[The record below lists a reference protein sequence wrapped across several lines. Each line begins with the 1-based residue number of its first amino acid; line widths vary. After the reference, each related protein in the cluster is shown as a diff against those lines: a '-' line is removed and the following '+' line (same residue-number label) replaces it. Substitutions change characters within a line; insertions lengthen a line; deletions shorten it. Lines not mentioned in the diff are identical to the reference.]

1 MKIVFLDFDG
11 VLNTRRHIK
20 QVDLDPAW
28 VLGGGP
34 PEQIAK
40 MLCEQRIALLDGL
53 LTQADAR
60 IVYSTSWRLHWP
72 QQTLTEMLTLR
83 GLSAEHAPVGV
94 TPSLPTRNRGS
105 EIAAWLEESGQDV
118 ESFVILDDLE
128 AAGAHEALQGRLVL
142 THFEGEGLT
151 EAHVE
156 RAHEL
161 LEASVP
167 S

>member
-11 VLNTRRHIK
+11 VLNTRHHIE
-20 QVDLDPAW
+20 QVDLDPTW

-40 MLCEQRIALLDGL
+40 MLCEQRVALLDDL
-53 LTQADAR
+53 LRRTGAR

-72 QQTLTEMLTLR
+72 RETLTEMLALR
-83 GLSAEHAPVGV
+83 GLSAERSPLGV
-94 TPSLPTRNRGS
+94 TPSLPTRNRGG

-128 AAGAHEALQGRLVL
+128 AAGAHELLEGRLVL

-151 EAHVE
+151 EEHVE
-156 RAHEL
+156 QAYEL
-161 LEASVP
+161 LETSLP